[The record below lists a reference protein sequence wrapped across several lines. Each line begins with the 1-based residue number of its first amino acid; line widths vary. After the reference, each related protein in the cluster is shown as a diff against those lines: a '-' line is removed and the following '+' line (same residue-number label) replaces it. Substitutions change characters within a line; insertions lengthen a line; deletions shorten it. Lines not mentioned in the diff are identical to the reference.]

1 LANWMMRSGELI
13 TPLITQLDREL
24 RRGKIIQCDETP
36 LQVLNE
42 PDRPASSQSYMW
54 VRRSGVPDHPIV
66 LYDYAPSRAGS
77 VAENLLSGFSG
88 YLQTD
93 DYVGYHAVGRQ
104 DNIIHLGCWA
114 HARRKFIDAQKA
126 GTSKD
131 KKTARIGKA
140 DVAINYIA
148 KLYAIEKQA
157 KDTSSEARRQL
168 RQDKSVPILNA
179 LREWLDKTLHS
190 TLPKG
195 LLGTA
200 LGYLNK
206 NWEKLIRYTEDGDV
220 NIDNNLAENA
230 IRPFVIGR
238 KNWLFSATP
247 RGAHASAAIYSL
259 IETAKANGLEP
270 YAYLRE
276 VFAKLPRISSDE
288 ELQALL
294 PWNVSLV

>member
-1 LANWMMRSGELI
+1 M
-13 TPLITQLDREL
+13 
-24 RRGKIIQCDETP
+24 
-36 LQVLNE
+36 
-42 PDRPASSQSYMW
+42 
-54 VRRSGVPDHPIV
+54 
-66 LYDYAPSRAGS
+66 
-77 VAENLLSGFSG
+77 
-88 YLQTD
+88 
-93 DYVGYHAVGRQ
+93 
-104 DNIIHLGCWA
+104 
-114 HARRKFIDAQKA
+114 AR
-126 GTSKD
+126 T
-131 KKTARIGKA
+131 GKA

-148 KLYAIEKQA
+148 KLYVIEKQA

-168 RQDKSVPILNA
+168 RQEKSVPTLNA

-195 LLGTA
+195 VLGTA

-276 VFAKLPRISSDE
+276 VFTKLPIISSDE

-294 PWNVSLV
+294 PWNVSRA